1 MLNAKIAVGAALA
14 GAFVLGASVIGLSSA
29 SSDGDRKSKTGASFS
44 ESQEQ
49 EIGEIIRAY
58 LMENPEVIIEAV
70 NAYSERERI
79 AAAEQNR
86 LAALSN
92 LDRLL
97 DPATAYIHGKDAS
110 KAKVAVI
117 EMFDYH
123 CGFCKR
129 AVGLMRD
136 MTEDDEDV
144 KVVFRELPI
153 LRPESELAAEM
164 ALAAREQGKFIDFHF
179 ALMESSGVLTEAR
192 IKDIAREQGLDV
204 ARLEAAAKRPE
215 IDVAISANREL
226 AQELGVDGTP
236 AFIIASLDGEYLEIV
251 TGFRADDVL
260 SHIEEAKK
268 AAG

>member
-1 MLNAKIAVGAALA
+1 MVNAKIAIGAALA
-14 GAFVLGASVIGLSSA
+14 GAFILGASVIGLSSA
-29 SSDGDRKSKTGASFS
+29 SSDNDKKAGASFS
-44 ESQEQ
+44 EAQEQ
-49 EIGEIIRAY
+49 EIGEIVRTY

-70 NAYSERERI
+70 NAFSERERI
-79 AAAEQNR
+79 AAAEQSR
-86 LAALSN
+86 IAALSN

-97 DPATAYIHGKDAS
+97 DPETAYIHGKDAS

-117 EMFDYH
+117 ELFDYH

-164 ALAAREQGKFIDFHF
+164 ALAAREQGKFLDLHF
-179 ALMESSGVLTEAR
+179 AMMESAGVLTKER
-192 IKDIAREQGLDV
+192 INEIAEEQGLDL
-204 ARLEAAAKRPE
+204 AALEAAADQPE
-215 IDVAISANREL
+215 IGVAIDANREL
-226 AQELGVDGTP
+226 AQELGIDGTP
-236 AFIIASLDGEYLEIV
+236 AFIIASLNGEYLDIV
-251 TGFRADDVL
+251 SGFRADAVL
-260 SHIEEAKK
+260 ESIEEAKK